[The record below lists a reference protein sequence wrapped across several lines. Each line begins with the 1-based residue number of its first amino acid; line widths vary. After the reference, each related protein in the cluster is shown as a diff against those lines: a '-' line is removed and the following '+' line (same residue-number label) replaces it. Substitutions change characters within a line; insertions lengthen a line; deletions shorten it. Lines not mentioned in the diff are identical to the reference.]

1 MDSNPPV
8 APPTN
13 KEGMTL
19 EDDMESM
26 LSEQFNTSNE
36 SMFRVRGVGNLG
48 AGGAGDSTYRC
59 NDSMYDEDRGL
70 ISESEDGWQQH
81 DLNIDNNHIDDISE
95 HSSDDVTD
103 SEPEEAQE
111 GQEPVPKKPKK
122 AKGEKGEKKKKKK
135 KKLEEE

>member
-1 MDSNPPV
+1 MQIQQIRAVNNSSVDQYASDHEEVRHTSGQNDPIEAPVEPPK
-8 APPTN
+8 

-19 EDDMESM
+19 EDDVESM

-70 ISESEDGWQQH
+70 ISESEDGW
-81 DLNIDNNHIDDISE
+81 
-95 HSSDDVTD
+95 
-103 SEPEEAQE
+103 
-111 GQEPVPKKPKK
+111 
-122 AKGEKGEKKKKKK
+122 
-135 KKLEEE
+135 